1 MKHMLFGENDFSGF
15 SKGTI
20 YLVLVLAF
28 ISAFVNIYQG
38 IAVTPEAFTL
48 IIIGFVL
55 FFAAKLPVI
64 LSGDFI
70 SFGTKAMSNL
80 GANIYRL
87 RYWFMTVGF
96 LFTFAGKI

>member
-1 MKHMLFGENDFSGF
+1 MKHMLFRENEFSGF

-20 YLVLVLAF
+20 YTVLVFAF
-28 ISAFVNIYQG
+28 ISAVVNLYQG
-38 IAVTPEAFTL
+38 TAVTPEAFTL

-55 FFAAKLPVI
+55 FFAAKLAII
-64 LSGDFI
+64 LSSNLV
-70 SFGTKAMSNL
+70 SFGTKAMSTL

-87 RYWFMTVGF
+87 GYWFMTVGF